1 MKVALLFLL
10 STISVLAT
18 SMSCIDFQE
27 NMDSKIRS
35 LVSESYTNIKF
46 TELNILNIDSNSLV
60 NCDYVDFEMPSKL
73 NIKNDLIVKL
83 NLFKD
88 DQFIKRVT
96 KIFRFTGKAEV
107 LRTNKIVENGDFA
120 TNALYIDQVD
130 LSKVSY
136 RTISNIDTSKMQFRN
151 YITKNQIV
159 EDWMID
165 SIPDVKK
172 GERIKAIVKKDNITL
187 TLDGRVLENGNI
199 GNSIKIQLNDK
210 IKIGKI
216 YDKKTAI
223 INNI

>member
-1 MKVALLFLL
+1 
-10 STISVLAT
+10 
-18 SMSCIDFQE
+18 MSCIDFQE
-27 NMDSKIRS
+27 NMDKKIRS

-46 TELNILNIDSNSLV
+46 TELNILNIDSNSLTS
-60 NCDYVDFEMPSKL
+60 CDYVDFEMPSKL

-88 DQFIKRVT
+88 DRVTRRVT

-107 LRTNKIVENGDFA
+107 LRTKKIVENGDFA
-120 TNALYIDQVD
+120 AGALYIDQVD
-130 LSKVSY
+130 LSKISY
-136 RTISNIDTSKMQFRN
+136 RTISNIDASKMQFRN

-172 GERIKAIVKKDNITL
+172 GESIKAIVKKDNITL
-187 TLDGRVLENGNI
+187 TLDGEVLENGNI
-199 GNSIKIQLNDK
+199 GDSIKIQLNDK